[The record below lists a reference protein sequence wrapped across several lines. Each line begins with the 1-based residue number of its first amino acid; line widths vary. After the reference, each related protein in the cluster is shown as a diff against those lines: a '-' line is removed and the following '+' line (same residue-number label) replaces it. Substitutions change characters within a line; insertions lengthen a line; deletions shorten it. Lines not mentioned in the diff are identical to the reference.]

1 VVKDE
6 AGGGML
12 PLTVVVS
19 SMSDVI
25 AGSASLEALPG
36 AGTGVIVPLVP
47 AGSSALSAAD
57 DRTLIERAQGGDC
70 SAFELL
76 VQRYDRQVLR
86 LALNVLGSAED
97 AQDVYQ
103 EAFLKVYRNLHRFR
117 FECAFY
123 TWVYRIVTNIC
134 MDHLRR
140 RRSHPEEQ
148 SPVLREEHS
157 EERRDG
163 DFFDHQQGNGTYS
176 DPERQVFGH
185 ELRQKVE
192 AALQSLSPRER
203 MVFEMRHYQGMK
215 LRAIGEALGTTEDTV
230 KNSLFRATR
239 KLRSQLEG
247 LR

>member
-1 VVKDE
+1 
-6 AGGGML
+6 
-12 PLTVVVS
+12 
-19 SMSDVI
+19 MSDVT
-25 AGSASLEALPG
+25 AGSLSVEALPG
-36 AGTGVIVPLVP
+36 TAPDGIARLAP
-47 AGSSALSAAD
+47 AGSAALATTD
-57 DRTLIERAQGGDC
+57 DRTLIEHAQAGEH

-103 EAFLKVYRNLHRFR
+103 EAFLKIYRNLHRFR

-140 RRSHPEEQ
+140 RRSHPEDQ
-148 SPVLREEHS
+148 PPVVRQADS
-157 EERRDG
+157 RERRDG
-163 DFFDHQQGNGTYS
+163 DFFDHQQGNEAYS

-185 ELRQKVE
+185 ELGRKLE
-192 AALQSLSPRER
+192 AALESLSPRER

-215 LRAIGEALGTTEDTV
+215 LRAVAEALGTTEDTV

-239 KLRSQLEG
+239 KLRTQLEG
-247 LR
+247 VR

>member
-1 VVKDE
+1 
-6 AGGGML
+6 
-12 PLTVVVS
+12 
-19 SMSDVI
+19 MSDVS
-25 AGSASLEALPG
+25 AGPLSVESLPG
-36 AGTGVIVPLVP
+36 VASGASAPL
-47 AGSSALSAAD
+47 ARSGGAALAAAD
-57 DRTLIERAQGGDC
+57 DRTLIEHAQEGDRW
-70 SAFELL
+70 AFELL
-76 VQRYDRQVLR
+76 VQRYDRHVLR

-103 EAFLKVYRNLHRFR
+103 EAFLKIYRNLHRFR

-123 TWVYRIVTNIC
+123 SWVYRIVTNVC

-148 SPVLREEHS
+148 PPLVRQAHS
-157 EERRDG
+157 EEQRDG

-185 ELRQKVE
+185 ELGRKVE
-192 AALQSLSPRER
+192 AALESLSPRER

-215 LRAIGEALGTTEDTV
+215 LRAIAEMLGTTEDTV

-239 KLRSQLEG
+239 KLRTQLEG